1 MPNSL
6 YSSLLQPDLRQ
17 MVAENDD
24 AGLHEFCEVLFPS
37 VAAEVL
43 EDVGADDAWSVL
55 SHCEP
60 ERQAEIFQYLTLPV
74 QVTLVDHIDRRSLSR
89 IIEQLPADDRVDL
102 LERLEPER
110 VEELLPLVAQAE
122 RRDIRKL
129 LSYPD
134 ESAGSIMTT
143 EYASLPANITVEEA
157 LKRLRLQA
165 PRAETIYYVYMTDEN
180 RRLIGCLS
188 LSELIQSRPASLLQ
202 DVMEQDLISVR
213 VDEDRETV
221 ANKILRYDFIAIP
234 VIDADNKLVGI
245 VTHDDAGDVLQEE
258 ATEDAQMLA
267 AVAPLEDS
275 YLQTPF
281 FTLAWKRGIWLV
293 ILLGAASLT
302 AQVLSILESLYFSQS
317 QSRNWMVLFFPL
329 VLASGGNAGSQS
341 ATLVIRAMALRE
353 TEGKVRQIVWRE
365 FRIGLL
371 LGTILGAL
379 AFSVG
384 YWLVGQNDRAMTVG
398 LSVFF
403 VVSLG
408 TVWGSMLP
416 LGLRKAGMDP
426 ALMSNPLIAAIS
438 DMVGVV
444 TYYSI
449 AYRMVQGVV
458 GG

>member
-1 MPNSL
+1 MSNSL

-24 AGLHEFCEVLFPS
+24 AGLHEFCQALFPS

-43 EDVGADDAWSVL
+43 EDVEPEAAWSVL
-55 SHCEP
+55 SHCDP
-60 ERQAEIFQYLTLPV
+60 ERQAEIFQYLTLPA
-74 QVTLVDHIDRRSLSR
+74 QVRLVDRIDRRSLSR

-102 LERLEPER
+102 LERLDPER
-110 VEELLPLVAQAE
+110 VEDVLPLVAQAE
-122 RRDIRKL
+122 RSDIRKL

-165 PRAETIYYVYMTDEN
+165 PRAETIYYVYVTDED
-180 RRLIGCLS
+180 RRLTGCLS
-188 LSELIQSRPASLLQ
+188 LSELIQSRPAALLS
-202 DVMEQDLISVR
+202 DVMERDLISVK
-213 VDEDRETV
+213 VDEDQEAV
-221 ANKILRYDFIAIP
+221 ANKMLRYDFIAIP
-234 VIDADNKLVGI
+234 VVDADNKLVGI
-245 VTHDDAGDVLQEE
+245 VTHDDAADVLQEE

-281 FTLAWKRGIWLV
+281 LTLAWKRGIWLV

-302 AQVLSILESLYFSQS
+302 AQVLSILESVYFQPV

-353 TEGKVRQIVWRE
+353 TDGKVRQIVWRE

-371 LGTILGAL
+371 LGTILGSL
-379 AFSVG
+379 AFTVG
-384 YWLVGQNDRAMTVG
+384 CWLVGQNDRAARVG
-398 LSVFF
+398 LSVFL

-408 TVWGSMLP
+408 TVWGSVLP

-438 DMVGVV
+438 DMLGVV

-449 AYRMVQGVV
+449 AYRLVEGVLPV
-458 GG
+458 

>member
-24 AGLHEFCEVLFPS
+24 VGLHEFCEALLPS

-43 EDVGADDAWSVL
+43 EDVEPDAAWKAL

-60 ERQAEIFQYLTLPV
+60 ARQAEIFQYLSLPA
-74 QVTLVDHIDRRSLSR
+74 QVRLVDLIDRTSLSR

-110 VEELLPLVAQAE
+110 VEDVLPLVAQAE
-122 RRDIRKL
+122 RSDIRKL

-165 PRAETIYYVYMTDEN
+165 PRAETIYYVYVTDEN
-180 RRLIGCLS
+180 RHLIGCLS
-188 LSELIQSRPASLLQ
+188 LSVLIQSRPSALLQ
-202 DVMEQDLISVR
+202 DVMERDLISAQVT
-213 VDEDRETV
+213 EDQETV

-234 VIDADNKLVGI
+234 VVDADNKLVGI
-245 VTHDDAGDVLQEE
+245 VTHDDAADVMQEE

-267 AVAPLEDS
+267 AVSPLEDS

-281 FTLAWKRGIWLV
+281 LTLAWKRGIWLV
-293 ILLGAASLT
+293 ILLGAASVT
-302 AQVLSILESLYFSQS
+302 AHILSFLDWLYFKQADAA
-317 QSRNWMVLFFPL
+317 RWLVVCFPL

-341 ATLVIRAMALRE
+341 ATLVIRAMALHE

-371 LGTILGAL
+371 LGTILGLL
-379 AFSVG
+379 AFIVG
-384 YWLVGQNDRAMTVG
+384 YWLFHEADKAATVG
-398 LSVFF
+398 LSVYL

-416 LGLRKAGMDP
+416 LGLKRLGMDP

-438 DMVGVV
+438 DLLGVV
-444 TYYSI
+444 TYYTI
-449 AYRMVQGVV
+449 AYKLVSEVIAG
-458 GG
+458 

>member
-17 MVAENDD
+17 MVAENDH
-24 AGLHEFCEVLFPS
+24 AGLQEFCEALLPS

-43 EDVGADDAWSVL
+43 EDFDMAAAWSVL
-55 SHCEP
+55 SHCDA
-60 ERQAEIFQYLTLPV
+60 ERQAEIFQYLTLPM
-74 QVTLVDHIDRRSLSR
+74 QVTLVDSIDQRSLSR

-122 RRDIRKL
+122 RSDIRKL

-165 PRAETIYYVYMTDEN
+165 PRAETIYYVYVTDEN
-180 RRLIGCLS
+180 RRLTGCLS
-188 LSELIQSRPASLLQ
+188 LSELIQSRPSALLQ
-202 DVMEQDLISVR
+202 DVMVRDLISVQ
-213 VDEDRETV
+213 VDEDQESV
-221 ANKILRYDFIAIP
+221 ANTMLRYDFIAIP
-234 VIDADNKLVGI
+234 VVDADNRLVGI
-245 VTHDDAGDVLQEE
+245 VTHDDAADVLQEE

-281 FTLAWKRGIWLV
+281 ITLAWKRGIWLV

-302 AQVLSILESLYFSQS
+302 AQVLSILETAYFQHP

-371 LGTILGAL
+371 LGSILGLL
-379 AFSVG
+379 AFTVG
-384 YWLVGQNDRAMTVG
+384 FWLVGERDRALTVG
-398 LSVFF
+398 LSVYL

-438 DMVGVV
+438 DMLGVV
-444 TYYSI
+444 TYYTI
-449 AYRMVQGVV
+449 AYKLVEGAV
-458 GG
+458 G